1 MQPSEVYD
9 EVKPRRD
16 GRMPPQESAT
26 REDDGGKWV
35 RAAGSARA
43 RPWAYETLLIGSRAE
58 RERDEEIDALEEELR
73 RAHDELT
80 VLYRALDQH
89 IAKVER
95 LDKRLRE
102 LVPAADPEAA
112 HRERPRSFP
121 RTGLS
126 GDGEEDELAHASAE
140 GRSLARCEG
149 FQVDSPAGP
158 VGVVEGLR
166 FVSRID
172 RPDLLEVRGG
182 RLGRQLL
189 VIPVSQVK
197 EVVVADELVLLRS
210 APAANEDLLAELVER
225 VRGALRLDHAAS

>member
-1 MQPSEVYD
+1 MRSDP
-9 EVKPRRD
+9 
-16 GRMPPQESAT
+16 
-26 REDDGGKWV
+26 
-35 RAAGSARA
+35 SARE
-43 RPWAYETLLIGSRAE
+43 RPWAYEELLLGE
-58 RERDEEIDALEEELR
+58 GPERDRARELDAVVDELR
-73 RAHDELT
+73 RAHDALA

-89 IAKVER
+89 MAEIEGLER
-95 LDKRLRE
+95 RLRE
-102 LVPAADPEAA
+102 LTPAVEAEAPRPAPPMTFPHTRVGSGAVGDPARLPVDQPA
-112 HRERPRSFP
+112 
-121 RTGLS
+121 
-126 GDGEEDELAHASAE
+126 
-140 GRSLARCEG
+140 SLARCEG

-166 FVSRID
+166 FVTRID

-197 EVVVADELVLLRS
+197 EVIVAEELVLLRS